1 MYTAPAVSEQLPGQR
16 WGFGKKALDKF
27 LMLNYRYEV
36 VIGTYVLDTWEKM
49 VVNVLLLIFLVF
61 VVRTALTTISTKIG
75 DLTSSWLIQN
85 IMPQALNY
93 AMGALGLMLKNETF
107 YPAVYTA
114 VESLR
119 ANNHLPNQQAL
130 DESILSS
137 LLVTIS
143 SQNVPHRAAVFA
155 TRMMSMVE
163 VGADISSATLTG
175 YDSLAASYISDLKN
189 PAVSTQFA
197 SIVDKYLGFIEQKQT
212 VIPYKPDQDDF
223 TFKLPVPT
231 ASAGTMVFKS
241 LKKLNYQYEV
251 TTGLY
256 MLESWEKY
264 IVNGVVCAGFALI
277 AYTAIN
283 HLPVQ
288 STGLFRQLS
297 SFIA

>member
-1 MYTAPAVSEQLPGQR
+1 
-16 WGFGKKALDKF
+16 
-27 LMLNYRYEV
+27 
-36 VIGTYVLDTWEKM
+36 
-49 VVNVLLLIFLVF
+49 
-61 VVRTALTTISTKIG
+61 
-75 DLTSSWLIQN
+75 
-85 IMPQALNY
+85 
-93 AMGALGLMLKNETF
+93 MGALGLMLKNETF

-223 TFKLPVPT
+223 TFKLP
-231 ASAGTMVFKS
+231 S